1 MDSKWIV
8 ALIAMALLIYG
19 LSRTGLPA
27 IGSLTQSTNN
37 SFQIINR

>member
-8 ALIAMALLIYG
+8 ALIAMALLISG

-27 IGSLTQSTNN
+27 MSSLTQSADN